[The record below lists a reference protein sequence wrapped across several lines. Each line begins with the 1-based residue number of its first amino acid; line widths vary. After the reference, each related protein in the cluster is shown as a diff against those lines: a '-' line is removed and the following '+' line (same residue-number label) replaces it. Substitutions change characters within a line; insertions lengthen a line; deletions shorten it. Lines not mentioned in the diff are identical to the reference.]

1 MSNLHEKDEINNGY
15 KAETSHSERDD
26 NSPDPY
32 HERPEDLEDHRSRQ
46 TDIDHGF
53 DPTEVNQTVRKV
65 DLRLIP
71 ILSALY
77 CISLIDRTNLSLA
90 RAANKLQMN
99 HDLNLTNPDGSAQG
113 NRYGLATVMFFIPYI
128 LLEVPSQLGLR
139 KFGAKLWLGTA
150 TVLWGIVMIGMGF
163 VTNWQGLVAL
173 RAILGI
179 FESCLF
185 PGAAFLIS
193 CWYPRHQM
201 ATRNSFFYCLSI
213 VLSGLSSIMAWG
225 ISQLHTKRGLHGW
238 QWIFII
244 QGSLTVFI
252 GFMGYL
258 FITDFPD
265 KAHFLSDHQKNIIIT
280 RIQRDRGDAE
290 VDKLTMPLFWEYI
303 TDVKLWLFGY
313 FFGSTTLA
321 SYSLAYFLPGILAQ
335 MGFSN
340 ALAQILVAPPYVYCI
355 LPCVCVSI
363 FSDKTRMRAAGISF
377 NAICVIVG
385 TCMYSQL
392 HDPKDKAARYAGV
405 FLAIGGCNSNVPLI
419 LAWAQSS
426 IRRQSK
432 RGFAS
437 ALIVA
442 WGGIG
447 GILSGVAFMEREAK
461 KGYPT
466 GVHLTL
472 GVNASI
478 VVLSMCLML
487 YFKWQNR
494 RADRGLVVIEGS
506 QAFRYQG

>member
-1 MSNLHEKDEINNGY
+1 MSHFNDVSEKEFKKTDV
-15 KAETSHSERDD
+15 SHSERDAD
-26 NSPDPY
+26 GSPDPY
-32 HERPEDLEDHRSRQ
+32 HERPEDIEDHRSRQ

-53 DPTEVNQTVRKV
+53 DPKEVSATVRKV
-65 DLRLIP
+65 DFRLIP

-90 RAANKLQMN
+90 RAANNLQMN
-99 HDLNLTNPDGSAQG
+99 YDLQLTNPDGTSYG

-128 LLEVPSQLGLR
+128 ILEVPSQLGLR
-139 KFGAKLWLGTA
+139 KFGAKLWLGSA

-163 VTNWQGLVAL
+163 VTTWQGLVGL
-173 RAILGI
+173 RAVLGV

-201 ATRNSFFYCLSI
+201 AMRNSFFYCLSI

-225 ISQLHTKRGLHGW
+225 ISHLHTHRGLHGW

-244 QGSLTVFI
+244 QGALTVFI
-252 GFMGYL
+252 GLMGYL

-265 KAHFLSDHQKNIIIT
+265 KAHFLTEHQKNIIIT

-290 VDKLTMPLFWEYI
+290 VDKLTMKLFWEYI
-303 TDVKLWLFGY
+303 TDFKLWLFGY

-335 MGFSN
+335 MGFDN
-340 ALAQILVAPPYVYCI
+340 ALAQILVAPPYVWCI
-355 LPCVCVSI
+355 VPCVAMSM
-363 FSDKTRMRAAGISF
+363 FSDRTRMRAVGVSF
-377 NAICVIVG
+377 NALCVIIG

-392 HDPKDKAARYAGV
+392 RKDQKAARYAGI

-419 LAWAQSS
+419 VAWAQSS

-432 RGFAS
+432 RGFGS
-437 ALIVA
+437 ALIIA

-447 GILSGVAFMEREAK
+447 GILSGVVFMEREYK
-461 KGYPT
+461 LGYPT
-466 GVHLTL
+466 GVFLTL
-472 GVNASI
+472 ALNASVI
-478 VVLSMCLML
+478 VFSLSLML
-487 YFKWQNR
+487 YFKYQNR
-494 RADRGLVVIEGS
+494 RADRGEVVIEGS
-506 QAFRYQG
+506 PAFRYQG

>member
-1 MSNLHEKDEINNGY
+1 M
-15 KAETSHSERDD
+15 
-26 NSPDPY
+26 
-32 HERPEDLEDHRSRQ
+32 
-46 TDIDHGF
+46 
-53 DPTEVNQTVRKV
+53 
-65 DLRLIP
+65 
-71 ILSALY
+71 
-77 CISLIDRTNLSLA
+77 
-90 RAANKLQMN
+90 
-99 HDLNLTNPDGSAQG
+99 
-113 NRYGLATVMFFIPYI
+113 
-128 LLEVPSQLGLR
+128 R

-150 TVLWGIVMIGMGF
+150 TVLWGVVMIGMGF
-163 VTNWQGLVAL
+163 VSTWQGLVGL
-173 RAILGI
+173 RAVLGI

-201 ATRNSFFYCLSI
+201 AMRNSFFYCLSI

-225 ISQLHTKRGLHGW
+225 ISQLHTRRGLHGW

-244 QGSLTVFI
+244 QGALTVFI
-252 GFMGYL
+252 GIMGYL

-265 KAHFLSDHQKNIIIT
+265 KAHFLTDEQKNIIIT

-290 VDKLTMPLFWEYI
+290 VDKLTKAKFWEYLF
-303 TDVKLWLFGY
+303 DFKLWLFGF
-313 FFGSTTLA
+313 FFGATTTG
-321 SYSLAYFLPGILAQ
+321 SYSLAYFLPGILAT

-340 ALAQILVAPPYVYCI
+340 ALAQILVAPPYVWCI
-355 LPCVCVSI
+355 VPCVFVSI
-363 FSDKTRMRAAGISF
+363 FSDKTKMRAVAICF
-377 NAICVIVG
+377 NALLLIIG
-385 TCMYSQL
+385 TAMYSQL
-392 HDPKDKAARYAGV
+392 SLEQKAARYAGI

-419 LAWAQSS
+419 LAWAQSN

-466 GVHLTL
+466 GVFLTFGL
-472 GVNASI
+472 NAAVI
-478 VVLSMCLML
+478 VLALALMV

-494 RADRGLVVIEGS
+494 RADRGLVVLEGS
-506 QAFRYQG
+506 PNFRYQG

>member
-1 MSNLHEKDEINNGY
+1 MATFSEKDELHQHTKGEI
-15 KAETSHSERDD
+15 SHSEGHY
-26 NSPDPY
+26 SPDPY

-46 TDIDHGF
+46 VDIDHGF
-53 DPTEVNQTVRKV
+53 DPHEINTTVRKV

-71 ILSALY
+71 ILSAMY

-99 HDLNLTNPDGSAQG
+99 IDLDLAKADGSSQG
-113 NRYGLATVMFFIPYI
+113 NRYGLATIMFFIPYI
-128 LLEVPSQLGLR
+128 ILEVPSQLGLR
-139 KFGAKLWLGTA
+139 KFGAKWWLGTA

-163 VTNWQGLVAL
+163 VTNWQSLVAL
-173 RAILGI
+173 RAVLGI

-201 ATRNSFFYCLSI
+201 AMRNSFFYCLSI

-225 ISQLHTKRGLHGW
+225 ISQLHTRNNLHGW

-244 QGSLTVFI
+244 QGALTVFI

-265 KAHFLSDHQKNIIIT
+265 KAHFLTDHQKNIIIT

-290 VDKLTMPLFWEYI
+290 VDKLTMPLFWEYLF
-303 TDVKLWLFGY
+303 DFKLWLFGF
-313 FFGSTTLA
+313 FFGSTTLG

-340 ALAQILVAPPYVYCI
+340 ALAQILVAPPYVWCI
-355 LPCVCVSI
+355 VPCVAVSM

-377 NAICVIVG
+377 NAICLIVG

-392 HDPKDKAARYAGV
+392 PIGQKAARYTGI

-442 WGGIG
+442 WGGVG
-447 GILSGVAFMEREAK
+447 GILSGVVFMEKEAK

-466 GVHLTL
+466 GVYLTL
-472 GVNASI
+472 ALNSC
-478 VVLSMCLML
+478 VVLFSMALML
-487 YFKWQNR
+487 YFKWMNR
-494 RADRGLVVIEGS
+494 RADRGLTVIEGS
-506 QAFRYQG
+506 PAFRYQG